1 MLILL
6 KLFQKVA
13 KKGKLP
19 KSFYE
24 ATITLIQKLD
34 KNATKKKKKKKNQER
49 ERERGNYTPVS
60 LMNINAKIL
69 KKILTICVQQ
79 YIKKIIHLDQV
90 RFIPGMQ
97 GFFNIYKSA
106 N

>member
-24 ATITLIQKLD
+24 ATITLTRKLD
-34 KNATKKKKKKKNQER
+34 KNATKKKKKKKKNQER
-49 ERERGNYTPVS
+49 ERQLHTSITDDHKCKNPQENTNNLCP
-60 LMNINAKIL
+60 
-69 KKILTICVQQ
+69 TI
-79 YIKKIIHLDQV
+79 H
-90 RFIPGMQ
+90 
-97 GFFNIYKSA
+97 
-106 N
+106 

>member
-34 KNATKKKKKKKNQER
+34 KNATKKKKKKKSR

-79 YIKKIIHLDQV
+79 YIKKIIHLD
-90 RFIPGMQ
+90 
-97 GFFNIYKSA
+97 
-106 N
+106 